1 MMDDL
6 TMETDTLAVS
16 SYGGGGGGGG
26 VPTSSRTEQNRSS
39 STRKK
44 TWEKTKKPQTK
55 TWMTGEKSWPHSQ
68 IKMHPKFKEHDA
80 DHPKFK
86 QHESD
91 VGSQSVGSQRD
102 P

>member
-1 MMDDL
+1 MDDL
-6 TMETDTLAVS
+6 TMEKDTLAVS
-16 SYGGGGGGGG
+16 LYGGGGSGGG
-26 VPTSSRTEQNRSS
+26 VPTYSRTEQNRSS

-68 IKMHPKFKEHDA
+68 IKMHPKCKEHDA

-86 QHESD
+86 QHES
-91 VGSQSVGSQRD
+91 GVGSQRD